1 MTNEAKAAR
10 AAELFGQGMSV
21 NAVAKALE
29 IDWTAAKK
37 LKPGGASVKKAKT
50 ETPADEPAE
59 TAEVATEALVWLIA
73 LEVPADR
80 IGDLVGSI
88 AADELKAAIVRLLD
102 GAAQSVIFQAVLA
115 LRVQEL
121 LAN

>member
-1 MTNEAKAAR
+1 MA
-10 AAELFGQGMSV
+10 AAELFSQGMSV
-21 NAVAKALE
+21 NAVAKAMK
-29 IDWTAAKK
+29 IAWTDAKK
-37 LKPGGASVKKAKT
+37 LKPGGAPVKKAKT
-50 ETPADEPAE
+50 ELQAPADEPAE
-59 TAEVATEALVWLIA
+59 TAEVATEALVWPIA

-88 AADELKAAIVRLLD
+88 AADELKAAIVKLLD